1 MKMNNIDLLAMTLK
15 NLLRRRVRTMLTVTG
30 VLIGTA
36 SIIIMVSIGIGMN
49 EGFKEELGR
58 MGSLNTINVRS
69 SSDGMYMAV
78 APEQNEGMGRDQKE
92 QQKLDDKAMVLF
104 AKIPEVEAVIPFM
117 EVSGK
122 LLAGKHLAH
131 VQLQGVD
138 PGQMDKLQLTAGEGR
153 LLESS
158 DNLNLLFGAE
168 IKNFFH
174 NPRAHQYAPAEID
187 LMKDRLT
194 LSLDMSYGESHQDSD
209 SDSDS
214 GGKSSKGYAVKGIG
228 ILEEGNFE
236 NDYNVFMPMEQLKK
250 MVRDHNR
257 GKKQNEVIKFDEY
270 SKVLVKVKDI
280 NDVQKVQQQIKDE
293 GFNADSLTDILE
305 SMQKTA
311 AGIQKVLGVI
321 GAVSLLIAAIGI
333 TNTMVMSI
341 YERTRE
347 IGVMK
352 VIGASLGDI
361 RKLFLLESGMIGFF
375 GGIIGVAFSYGVS
388 YLLNTTGFVLFDTWG
403 MQEGPGN
410 TSIIPLWLA
419 ASALAF
425 TSLIG
430 LISGYYPARKAMNL
444 SALEAIKKE

>member
-1 MKMNNIDLLAMTLK
+1 MNSIDLVTMTLK
-15 NLLRRRVRTMLTVTG
+15 NLLRRKVRTMLTVTG

-49 EGFKEELGR
+49 EGFKAELAR
-58 MGSLNTINVRS
+58 MGSLNIINVRPAS
-69 SSDGMYMAV
+69 QGMYMA
-78 APEQNEGMGRDQKE
+78 PDEGGGPARGQGE
-92 QQKLDDKAMVLF
+92 QQELDEQAVALF
-104 AKIPEVEAVIPFM
+104 AAIPEVEAVVPFI

-122 LLAGKHLAH
+122 LVTGKYQAH
-131 VQLQGVD
+131 TSIQGVD
-138 PGQMDKLQLTAGEGR
+138 PGQMDQLNLTAGQGR
-153 LLESS
+153 LLQNG
-158 DNLNLLFGAE
+158 DDLNMLFGAE
-168 IKNFFH
+168 ITNFFH
-174 NPRAHQYAPAEID
+174 NPSARQYAPAEIN
-187 LMKDRLT
+187 LMEDRLT
-194 LSLDMSYGESHQDSD
+194 LSLDMSYGASRGGGDND
-209 SDSDS
+209 
-214 GGKSSKGYAVKGIG
+214 GKSPKAYTVKAAG
-228 ILEEGNFE
+228 ILEGGNFE
-236 NDYNVFMPMEQLKK
+236 NDYNVFMPLESLKK
-250 MVRDHNR
+250 LVREHNR
-257 GKKQNEVIKFDEY
+257 GRKQNEAIKIDEY

-280 NDVQKVQQQIKDE
+280 NDVQSVQQQIKDQ
-293 GFNADSLTDILE
+293 GFYADSLTDILTA
-305 SMQKTA
+305 MQKTA

-375 GGIIGVAFSYGVS
+375 GGVIGVVFSYGVS
-388 YLLNTTGFVLFDTWG
+388 YLLNTTGFVLFETWG
-403 MQEGPGN
+403 MQGGAGN
-410 TSIIPLWLA
+410 TSVIPLWLA

-430 LISGYYPARKAMNL
+430 LLSGYYPARRAMNL

>member
-1 MKMNNIDLLAMTLK
+1 MIKMNSIDLVTMTLK
-15 NLLRRRVRTMLTVTG
+15 NLLRRKIRTMLTVTG

-49 EGFKEELGR
+49 EGFKAELAR
-58 MGSLNTINVRS
+58 MGSLNIINVRPAS
-69 SSDGMYMAV
+69 QGMYMA
-78 APEQNEGMGRDQKE
+78 PDEGGGPARGQSE
-92 QQKLDDKAMVLF
+92 QQKLDEQAVALF
-104 AKIPEVEAVIPFM
+104 AAIPEVEAVVPFI

-122 LLAGKHLAH
+122 LVAGKYQAH
-131 VQLQGVD
+131 TSIQGVE
-138 PGQMDKLQLTAGEGR
+138 PGQMDKLNLTVREGR
-153 LLESS
+153 LLQNG
-158 DNLNLLFGAE
+158 DDLNMLFGAE
-168 IKNFFH
+168 ITNFFH
-174 NPRAHQYAPAEID
+174 NPSARQYAPAEID

-194 LSLDMSYGESHQDSD
+194 LSLDMSYGESRGG
-209 SDSDS
+209 DS
-214 GGKSSKGYAVKGIG
+214 GGKSPKAYTVKATG
-228 ILEEGNFE
+228 ILEGGNYE
-236 NDYNVFMPMEQLKK
+236 NDYNVFMPLESLKK
-250 MVRDHNR
+250 LVREYNR
-257 GKKQNEVIKFDEY
+257 GRKQNETIKIDEY
-270 SKVLVKVKDI
+270 SKIMVKVKDI
-280 NDVQKVQQQIKDE
+280 NDVQMVQQQIKDQ
-293 GFNADSLTDILE
+293 GFYADSLTDILTA
-305 SMQKTA
+305 MQKTA

-375 GGIIGVAFSYGVS
+375 GGVIGIVFSYGVS
-388 YLLNTTGFVLFDTWG
+388 YLLNTTGFVLFETWG
-403 MQEGPGN
+403 MQGGTGN

-430 LISGYYPARKAMNL
+430 LLSGYYPARRAMNL